1 MARLR
6 RKKPLKNN
14 PMACM
19 RQVIKPIDHEVREDG
34 SVAYTLKPFPKPK
47 KQLYLFVFDTPHGFY
62 EVRAW
67 TINVA
72 HERFWKL
79 FKKAHPQTYK
89 KLLGVGYFKTPLGEP
104 TEDY

>member
-6 RKKPLKNN
+6 KKKSLKNDPMAYLDYIVEHMEYDEKAGVYVVKPL
-14 PMACM
+14 
-19 RQVIKPIDHEVREDG
+19 
-34 SVAYTLKPFPKPK
+34 PKPK

-67 TINVA
+67 TISVA
-72 HERFWKL
+72 QERFWKL

-89 KLLGVGYFKTPLGEP
+89 KLLGVGYTLIPLGEP

>member
-6 RKKPLKNN
+6 KKKSLKND
-14 PMACM
+14 PMAYM
-19 RQVIKPIDHEVREDG
+19 RYVIERIEPEVREDG
-34 SVAYTLKPFPKPK
+34 SVAYTLKPLPKPK

-67 TINVA
+67 TVSVA
-72 HERFWKL
+72 QERFWKL

-89 KLLGVGYFKTPLGEP
+89 KLLGVGYFMTPLGEP

>member
-14 PMACM
+14 PMAYK
-19 RQVIKPIDHEVREDG
+19 RQFIERLKHEVREDG
-34 SVAYTLKPFPKPK
+34 SVAFTLKPLPKPK

-67 TINVA
+67 TISVA
-72 HERFWKL
+72 MERFWKL

-89 KLLGVGYFKTPLGEP
+89 KLLGVGYTTIPLGEP

>member
-14 PMACM
+14 PMAYM
-19 RQVIKPIDHEVREDG
+19 RQVIERIEHEVKEDG
-34 SVAYTLKPFPKPK
+34 SIAYTLKPLPKPK

-67 TINVA
+67 TKSVA
-72 HERFWKL
+72 QERFWKL
-79 FKKAHPQTYK
+79 FKKAHPRTYK
-89 KLLGVGYFKTPLGEP
+89 KLLGVWYTLIPLGEP